1 MLDVSFE
8 LTNKNTEYRH
18 IYNEYKEG
26 LMLFD
31 LMQNEVWNKA
41 KEDTLA
47 LKKYYNK
54 NKLLFVDKNKTIK
67 SYDDISGEVISNY
80 QVLFEKQWINS
91 LREKRTIFIDNKVL
105 KRIKKILK

>member
-1 MLDVSFE
+1 ML
-8 LTNKNTEYRH
+8 
-18 IYNEYKEG
+18 
-26 LMLFD
+26 LFD
-31 LMQNEVWNKA
+31 LMENEVWNKA

-47 LKKYYNK
+47 LKNYYNN
-54 NKLLFVDKNKTIK
+54 NKLLFMDENKTVK

-91 LREKRTIFIDNKVL
+91 LREKKTIFIDKKVL

>member
-1 MLDVSFE
+1 ME
-8 LTNKNTEYRH
+8 
-18 IYNEYKEG
+18 
-26 LMLFD
+26 
-31 LMQNEVWNKA
+31 NEVWNKA

-47 LKKYYNK
+47 LKKYYNN
-54 NKLLFVDKNKTIK
+54 NKSLFLNDNKTIK
-67 SYDDISGEVISNY
+67 PYNDIRGEVISNY